1 MSNQFLL
8 IILLLIPL
16 FGSVL
21 SFCSPRKFSGYIA
34 TAACALSFLIG
45 VKLYSGI
52 ESDGGLVVEMFPWI
66 LVGDISIPF
75 SLTLDPL
82 SMVMTL
88 LVTGVGSLIH
98 LYSVGYMDE
107 DPSKRRYFAY
117 LNLFIFSMLT
127 LVLGSNLA
135 VLFIGW
141 EGVGLCSYL
150 LIGFWFKNPSFT
162 KAGQKAFIVNRIG
175 DLGVLLA
182 MFILLRDLGTLD
194 FSALQALFS
203 RGAPL
208 GEELLF
214 IIALALFF
222 GATGKS
228 AQLPLFVWLP
238 DAMAGPTPVSAL
250 IHAATMVTAGVYL
263 MARTY
268 FIFDAS
274 PEVMALVVMI
284 GIATAVIAATA
295 AFAQKDLKR
304 VLAYSTI
311 SQLGFMFVAAG
322 CGAYWVAL
330 FHVLTHAF
338 FKACLFL
345 SAGSVIH
352 ACHHEQDMN
361 KMGGLWTFMKVTGS
375 CYLISVLAIAG
386 IFPFA
391 GYFSKHE
398 ILQSL
403 QDVTNPFLV
412 SNSHLFV
419 WILKAASL
427 LTALYMMRSFMMTF
441 TGSYRGDAHPHEA
454 PVLMLAP
461 VIILGLLSLVAGA
474 PLGAF
479 LHEYLSEVLPIT
491 AEVPHGGM
499 LVGSLPGIIGVA
511 LGFFLYRNYR
521 KESEGRIYQFF
532 SNAWCFDRLYENT
545 VGQLLQFLAKISDS
559 VMNKGVVEGTV
570 EGVTSSVMISGELVR
585 ALQAGRVRDYLLY
598 LLSGLVVLIGWF
610 VVS

>member
-1 MSNQFLL
+1 MSNQSLL
-8 IILLLIPL
+8 FLLLIVPL
-16 FGSVL
+16 IGSVV
-21 SFCSPRKFSGYIA
+21 SFCAPKKISGFVA
-34 TAACALSFLIG
+34 TSACFLSFLIG
-45 VKLYSGI
+45 LKLYPQI
-52 ESDGGLVVEMFPWI
+52 ESDGGLVTEIFPWI
-66 LVGDISIPF
+66 SVGDISIPF

-98 LYSVGYMDE
+98 LYSIGYMDH

-150 LIGFWFKNPSFT
+150 LIGFWFKNPNFT

-182 MFILLRDLGTLD
+182 MFLLLKNLGTLE
-194 FSALQALFS
+194 FSALQSLFT

-214 IIALALFF
+214 IISLALFF

-250 IHAATMVTAGVYL
+250 IHAATMVTAGIYL
-263 MARTY
+263 MARSY
-268 FIFDAS
+268 FLFDAS
-274 PEVMALVVMI
+274 PEVLALVVMI

-295 AFAQKDLKR
+295 AIAQKDLKR

-352 ACHHEQDMN
+352 ACDNEQDMS
-361 KMGGLWTFMKVTGS
+361 KMGGLWSSMKVTGS

-398 ILQSL
+398 IIQSL
-403 QDVTNPFLV
+403 TDVTNPFLAQ
-412 SNSHLFV
+412 SSYAFV
-419 WILKAASL
+419 WLLKAASL
-427 LTALYMMRSFMMTF
+427 LTALYMTRSFMMTF
-441 TGSYRGDAHPHEA
+441 TGKYRGTAHPHEA
-454 PVLMLAP
+454 PILMLLP
-461 VIILGLLSLVAGA
+461 VMILGFLSLTAGA
-474 PLGAF
+474 PLGVF
-479 LHEYLSEVLPIT
+479 LHDYLSEVLPIS
-491 AEVPHGGM
+491 AEMPHSGM
-499 LVGSLPGIIGVA
+499 FEGSLPGILGVV
-511 LGFFLYRNYR
+511 LGFFLYRNYKPIR
-521 KESEGRIYQFF
+521 ETNLYKFLS
-532 SNAWCFDRLYENT
+532 SAWCFDKLYELT
-545 VGQLLQFLAKISDS
+545 FGKLLKFLSNISD
-559 VMNKGVVEGTV
+559 VVVNRGIINGAV
-570 EGVTSSVMISGELVR
+570 EGVVSSVVIGGELVR
-585 ALQAGRVRDYLLY
+585 ALQAGRTRDYLLY
-598 LLSGLVVLIGWF
+598 VLASIVVLLSWF
-610 VVS
+610 VVG